1 MARVVEA
8 FVAVDAALT
17 VGGDA
22 LTPWTAGV
30 VVSEEKELLVG
41 VKWYLYRQRVFVK
54 MIASGYCDLER
65 SSKVKRKNRIDM
77 S

>member
-1 MARVVEA
+1 VARVVEA

-22 LTPWTAGV
+22 LTPWTAGA

-41 VKWYLYRQRVFVK
+41 VKWYLYRQNSF
-54 MIASGYCDLER
+54 CE
-65 SSKVKRKNRIDM
+65 KVVIVTWKDC
-77 S
+77 

>member
-1 MARVVEA
+1 VAGVVEA

-41 VKWYLYRQRVFVK
+41 VKWYLYRQRVF
-54 MIASGYCDLER
+54 
-65 SSKVKRKNRIDM
+65 
-77 S
+77 